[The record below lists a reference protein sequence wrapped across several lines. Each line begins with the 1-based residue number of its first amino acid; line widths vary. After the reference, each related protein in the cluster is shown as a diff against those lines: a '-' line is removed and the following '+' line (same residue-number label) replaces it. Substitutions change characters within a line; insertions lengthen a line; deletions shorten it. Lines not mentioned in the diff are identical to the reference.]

1 MANYSDVTKNHRMR
15 RDKTAL
21 EAKALA
27 VFKQICFEPL
37 SEREPVKYIEARRL
51 EYIKRVELIAD
62 EARAN
67 GMPDLELKAVA
78 YAIRLS
84 SLYKTK
90 LDVTASNLGLIK
102 PPDMS
107 KLSQAELEALERGD
121 ELTVT
126 AIAKRLPDP
135 DDSLN

>member
-1 MANYSDVTKNHRMR
+1 MR
-15 RDKTAL
+15 KTRTPL
-21 EAKALA
+21 EEKAIA
-27 VFKQICFEPL
+27 VFKAVQFSRL
-37 SEREPVKYIEARRL
+37 SETEPVKYVEARRL

-67 GMPDLELKAVA
+67 GMPEIELKAVA

-90 LDVTASNLGLIK
+90 VDVTASNLGLVK

-107 KLSQAELEALERGD
+107 KLSVGELEALERGD
-121 ELTVT
+121 ELTVG
-126 AIAKRLPDP
+126 AIARKLPDP
-135 DDSLN
+135 DETLN

>member
-1 MANYSDVTKNHRMR
+1 MR
-15 RDKTAL
+15 RSKATI
-21 EAKALA
+21 ETEALA
-27 VFKQICFEPL
+27 TFKQIRFAPIA
-37 SEREPVKYIEARRL
+37 EREPIKYIEARRL

-67 GMPDLELKAVA
+67 AMPDLELKAVVH
-78 YAIRLS
+78 AIRLS

-90 LDVTASNLGLIK
+90 VDVTASNLGLIK

-107 KLSQAELEALERGD
+107 KLSQGELEAMERGD
-121 ELTVT
+121 ELTVA

-135 DDSLN
+135 DDTLN

>member
-1 MANYSDVTKNHRMR
+1 MR
-15 RDKTAL
+15 RSRAAL
-21 EAKALA
+21 QAKALA
-27 VFKQICFEPL
+27 TFRQIRFPPL
-37 SEREPVKYIEARRL
+37 SEREPTRYIEARRL
-51 EYIKRVELIAD
+51 EYIQRVELIAD

-84 SLYKTK
+84 SLYKVKVDATG
-90 LDVTASNLGLIK
+90 APLGLIK

-107 KLSQAELEALERGD
+107 KLSTAELEALERGD

-135 DDSLN
+135 DETLN